1 MSKVPISVCI
11 IAKNEE
17 KYIEECLRHLKPY
30 GFEIIVTDTGSTDRT
45 KEIAQK
51 YADKVLDFEW
61 IDDFSAARNFCMEHA
76 SNNWILA
83 LDCDEYVESINM
95 KDVRILMQRC
105 VRMPGMIELVNIVN
119 SKHGRSFT
127 TEKVTRFYNKNFF
140 IFENPIHEQIVP
152 KKAGNKDVIEK
163 QFLVPIKAIHH
174 GYDISPEELK
184 EKQERNLRLLRKSLE
199 KDPENPY
206 ILFQIGQ
213 SEYLVNNYEDAI
225 IYLNKALEYAPTTE
239 LEYVVIAICDLA
251 QTYREVSKY
260 KEAMEL
266 MERYKDEC
274 TTARFVFMNAL
285 VYLDNE
291 EYLKALTTF
300 LKATTLP
307 DAQSLGENFAD
318 CYGNIINI
326 YRRMGEND
334 MADMFLEKYKA
345 LQDEKA
351 KLLNS

>member
-30 GFEIIVTDTGSTDRT
+30 GFEIVVTDTGSTDRT
-45 KEIAQK
+45 KEIARK

-83 LDCDEYVESINM
+83 IDCDEYMESVNM
-95 KDVRILMQRC
+95 KDVRILMQKC
-105 VRMPGMIELVNIVN
+105 VRMPGLIELVNIVN
-119 SKHGRSFT
+119 GKHGRSFT
-127 TEKVTRFYNKNFF
+127 SEKVTRFYNKNFF
-140 IFENPIHEQIVP
+140 TFENPIHEQIVS
-152 KKAGNKDVIEK
+152 KKAGDKSVIEK
-163 QFLVPIKAIHH
+163 QFLAPIKVIHH

-199 KDPENPY
+199 KEPENPY

-213 SEYLVNNYEDAI
+213 SEYLMNNYEDAI

-239 LEYVVIAICDLA
+239 LEYVVITICDLA
-251 QTYREVSKY
+251 QTYREVARY

-266 MERYKDEC
+266 MERYKDKC
-274 TTARFVFMNAL
+274 KTARFVFMNAL

-307 DAQSLGENFAD
+307 DAKSLGENFSD
-318 CYGNIINI
+318 CYRNIIDI

-334 MADMFLEKYKA
+334 MADMFVEKYEA
-345 LQDEKA
+345 LQAEKE